1 MTLTYAS
8 VGLREVAVKY
18 QYDPQAVVPKL
29 RGWLH
34 LVAAPLSA
42 LAGIW
47 LIWSAETTPARI
59 ACVVFILSALNLF
72 GISATYHRGKWSVK
86 TKIALRRYDHSNI
99 FLIIAGTY
107 TPVAVVLLSESSARF
122 LLIVIWVAAIAG
134 VLVSVLWPHAPR
146 WVIVPLYLTMGWIS
160 VLYLP
165 QLVTSGGWVIV
176 GFIMAGG
183 LLYSLGS
190 IIYALKRPNFS
201 QKWFGFHELF
211 HAFTIAAFIAHFVAI
226 ALTVNR

>member
-1 MTLTYAS
+1 M
-8 VGLREVAVKY
+8 
-18 QYDPQAVVPKL
+18 
-29 RGWLH
+29 
-34 LVAAPLSA
+34 
-42 LAGIW
+42 
-47 LIWSAETTPARI
+47 
-59 ACVVFILSALNLF
+59 VFILSALNLF

-226 ALTVNR
+226 SLTVNR